1 MTEFRFAFPMTFLLL
16 IPALIFLVYRWRSQQ
31 QNAPVLRYSDTR
43 LLGGL
48 SAGMRVRLRR
58 LPDVLRLLVWLLL
71 VIALARPQIA
81 STQQTLRGSGID
93 IALALDISDSMSEP
107 DFNGLARFEAAK
119 SVMSDF
125 ITGRTNDRIGL
136 VVFAE
141 DAFYRAPPTLD
152 DALLQRIIADTPL
165 AGEIGLGNRTAIGM
179 GLTSAA
185 NMLRRSEAASRVIIL
200 LTDGANNAG
209 AVDPLS
215 AAQAVAAFEM
225 RVYTIGL
232 GTPQGDN
239 ALDESTLRQ
248 IAAQTG
254 GRYFN
259 ALTLDD
265 LRTVY
270 EEIDR
275 LERSDI
281 EQNAL
286 IRWQDIAFPILWIAL
301 LFLLVE
307 RILRRTV
314 FQTIP

>member
-1 MTEFRFAFPMTFLLL
+1 MIAFRFVFPFAFLLL
-16 IPALIFLVYRWRSQQ
+16 IPAGLLLVYLWRSKRQS
-31 QNAPVLRYSDTR
+31 APVLRYSDTR

-48 SAGMRVRLRR
+48 PAGTRVRLRR
-58 LPDVLRLLVWLLL
+58 LPDVLRLLAWLLL
-71 VIALARPQIA
+71 LIALARPQVGD
-81 STQQTLRGSGID
+81 TQQTLGGSGVD
-93 IALALDISDSMSEP
+93 IAMALDISDSMGEP
-107 DFNGLARFEAAK
+107 DLNGLARFEAAK
-119 SVMSDF
+119 RVMSDF
-125 ITGRTNDRIGL
+125 IAGRSADRIGL

-152 DALLQRIIADTPL
+152 YGLLQRIIADTPL

-215 AAQAVAAFEM
+215 AARAAAAFEM

-232 GTPQGDN
+232 GTPQGEN
-239 ALDESTLRQ
+239 ALDEGTLRQ
-248 IAAQTG
+248 IASQTG

-270 EEIDR
+270 DEIDR
-275 LERSDI
+275 LERSDTAR
-281 EQNAL
+281 ETAVP
-286 IRWQDIAFPILWIAL
+286 WQDVAFPLLWSA
-301 LFLLVE
+301 LFLLLIE
-307 RILRRTV
+307 RVLRRTL
-314 FQTIP
+314 FQAVP

>member
-107 DFNGLARFEAAK
+107 DFNGLARFEVAK